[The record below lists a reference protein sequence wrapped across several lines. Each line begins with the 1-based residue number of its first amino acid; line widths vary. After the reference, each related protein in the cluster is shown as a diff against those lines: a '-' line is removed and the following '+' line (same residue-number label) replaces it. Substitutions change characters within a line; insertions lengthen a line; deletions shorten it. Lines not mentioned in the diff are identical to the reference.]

1 MSLRHPALVLLLAC
15 ISLPALSAERPEVIA
30 LNQRLSSLQADPSLS
45 ELAAYERLQAQQAVA
60 VLAKARGKQR
70 DKALFVADR
79 RVEIAETAAR
89 AESARRDADRLERT
103 RSELL
108 VEASRRDAA
117 RARQETERLRIQAQ
131 IQAEEAENLRLAAE
145 AESIARQEAEDTLT
159 NVAGE
164 QSARLSSA
172 RLKEAKLARQEAEDT
187 LTNVAGEQSARL
199 SSARLKEAKLAR
211 QEAELVSG
219 AKLPASKFETRGEVF
234 TLGGAAF
241 APGLAKPSA
250 EGNASIAALAAYLQ
264 AMPKAKARIE
274 GYGDAQTPGQR
285 RADAVRDALVA
296 AGVPKSRLQAAA
308 GKGNGTRTRA
318 AEVVVALP

>member
-70 DKALFVADR
+70 ESALFVADR

-145 AESIARQEAEDTLT
+145 AESI
-159 NVAGE
+159 
-164 QSARLSSA
+164 
-172 RLKEAKLARQEAEDT
+172 ARQEAEDT